1 MIPPILHGAS
11 VVLRPVTEADLSAL
25 LAWYNAPDTFKY
37 MGRETPLT
45 LADQHAWL
53 TTSRSDSG
61 SLVWA
66 VQQRDKDSL
75 IGSITLRNLTDRARR
90 AELGVLIGISGSGF
104 GSDAVHTVLAH
115 AFGALGIQCVSLEVR
130 GDNRRAITAYMRA
143 GFRPEGILRRR
154 LLKDGVLHD
163 LYSMSILREEFEA
176 DDTKR

>member
-1 MIPPILHGAS
+1 MIPPLLHGAS
-11 VVLRPVTEADLSAL
+11 VDLRPVFETDLASL
-25 LAWYNAPDTFKY
+25 LSWYNAPDTFRF
-37 MGRETPLT
+37 MGRQVPLT
-45 LADQHAWL
+45 MEDQTAWHQASL
-53 TTSRSDSG
+53 SDSG
-61 SLVWA
+61 SCTWA
-66 VQQRDKDSL
+66 VHRTDMHSL

-90 AELGVLIGISGSGF
+90 AELGVLIGIPGSGF

-130 GDNRRAITAYMRA
+130 GDNPRAITAYMRA

-176 DDTKR
+176 DDIK